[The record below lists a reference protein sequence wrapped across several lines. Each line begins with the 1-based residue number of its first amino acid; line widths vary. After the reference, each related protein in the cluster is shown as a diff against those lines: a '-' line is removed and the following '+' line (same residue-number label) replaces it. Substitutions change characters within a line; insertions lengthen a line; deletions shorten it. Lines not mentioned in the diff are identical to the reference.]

1 MEDRIALLCLSGKK
15 AMRENQKKR
24 IAIPIILV
32 LITALY
38 GAWIFTGGDAGGER
52 VIVTQVYDGDTIVV
66 GRGWRRTTVRLI
78 GVDTPETVHPEKP
91 VQFYG
96 PEASAFTRRSL
107 HGSWVRLEFD
117 DPGRPGGEL
126 DRYGRTLA
134 YVFTLEGINFNLE
147 LVRRG
152 YGRAYTR
159 FPFRYMAAF
168 KEAERAARTRGLGM
182 WSRDRGSD
190 PDDGATKGMIIGN
203 RRSGIY
209 HLPGQ
214 VGYRR
219 VSKRNR
225 VYFTTEQEAASAG
238 YRKAKR

>member
-1 MEDRIALLCLSGKK
+1 MKRNLKK
-15 AMRENQKKR
+15 WTG
-24 IAIPIILV
+24 IPLV
-32 LITALY
+32 LVVITALY
-38 GAWIFTGGDAGGER
+38 GAWIFTGGDVDGER

-91 VQFYG
+91 VQYYG

-107 HGSWVRLEFD
+107 GGSWVRLEFD
-117 DPGRPGGEL
+117 DPGRQGGGV

-134 YVFTLEGINFNLE
+134 YVFTMEGVNFNLE

-159 FPFRYMAAF
+159 FPFRYLAAF
-168 KEAERAARTRGLGM
+168 KEAERAARTKGLGM
-182 WSRDRGSD
+182 WSRDRGAD
-190 PDDGATKGMIIGN
+190 PDDGVTKGMIIGN

-209 HLPGQ
+209 HMPGQ

-219 VSKRNR
+219 VAKRNR
-225 VYFTTEQEAASAG
+225 IYFTTEQEAASAG